1 MLQGVFIL
9 SFNLRASRT
18 PTRAKGAQPMST
30 NNRPRVMVDM
40 SATLL
45 HHGHIRLLKKAA
57 EIGDVVVALT
67 VDEEVRKT
75 KGYEP
80 ELSYEQRKEILEA
93 IKYVKEVVPS
103 PWLLTEE
110 FMDRHN
116 CRYLVHGADNSNRI
130 SKERLLIFPR
140 TEGISSSVMRERV
153 LESLMQMNL
162 ADKPGSASEK
172 VARFLIE
179 SIKREF
185 RLE

>member
-1 MLQGVFIL
+1 
-9 SFNLRASRT
+9 
-18 PTRAKGAQPMST
+18 
-30 NNRPRVMVDM
+30 MVDM

-67 VDEEVRKT
+67 VDEEVRRT

-80 ELSYEQRKEILEA
+80 ELSLDERKEILES

-103 PWLLTEE
+103 PWLLTEA
-110 FMDRHN
+110 FMDEHH
-116 CRYLVHGADNSNRI
+116 CDLLVHGADNSNKI
-130 SKERLLIFPR
+130 PKERLVIFPR
-140 TEGISSSVMRERV
+140 TEGISSSVLRERV
-153 LESLMQMNL
+153 LDCLMQMNL

-179 SIKREF
+179 SIKKEF